1 MRKEISV
8 STIDEGS
15 IDEIFA
21 YIQEKIAEQSNQNM
35 NDVSFS
41 SSNVPEQIRQFA
53 ELRDQGIITEEE
65 FAKKKEQLLD
75 IN

>member
-1 MRKEISV
+1 
-8 STIDEGS
+8 
-15 IDEIFA
+15 
-21 YIQEKIAEQSNQNM
+21 M

-41 SSNVPEQIRQFA
+41 SSNVSEQIRQFA